1 MSAGSRFFQPHTRIK
16 TFYFLSGRR
25 PFFSVIVFIN
35 NVVKSLMIGMMQ
47 PQQVIEPPSQDIG
60 SSLKLS
66 HLHWT
71 VEQTR
76 SSVCAAP
83 FAVDMSKKIDVRTKY
98 GDVDK
103 YIVDPNHFAKVHC
116 WVSFVDPRNKGIRC
130 DGINIHGVPTNKDK
144 NYKMISIEDWKRTED
159 RVKEMA
165 NTCHAVLIG
174 IEK

>member
-1 MSAGSRFFQPHTRIK
+1 
-16 TFYFLSGRR
+16 
-25 PFFSVIVFIN
+25 
-35 NVVKSLMIGMMQ
+35 MIGMMQ